1 MLLSIFKVGRSLH
14 DYGIVMAVGRG
25 TAAQENEVRLP
36 RVPHF
41 VPLSG
46 ENGDAIAGAD
56 LSHLILDLNAAP
68 ALEDIIYLL
77 CFRVKMLVGT
87 HARR

>member
-1 MLLSIFKVGRSLH
+1 MLLPNFKVDRSLH
-14 DYGIVMAVGRG
+14 DYGVVMTVGRG
-25 TAAQENEVRLP
+25 TAAQENEVRFP
-36 RVPHF
+36 WVPHF
-41 VPLSG
+41 VPLAG

-77 CFRVKMLVGT
+77 RFRVEMLVGT
-87 HARR
+87 HAR